1 MIVRIVNLIIELTDQ
16 CGSLSTS
23 GAGEGWVSACHHCC
37 VVPDDVDAQSLAE
50 VTHHLVL
57 DFAKVPPQLP
67 P

>member
-1 MIVRIVNLIIELTDQ
+1 ME
-16 CGSLSTS
+16 
-23 GAGEGWVSACHHCC
+23 EGWVSACHHCC